1 MTTVRTRFAPSPT
14 GLLHVG
20 NARAALFSVL
30 FARQAGGTFI
40 LRIEDTD
47 TARSELKY
55 VDILQANLQ
64 WLGVEW
70 QEGLGKDEGEYGP
83 YWQSQRHDIY
93 LHYYET
99 LVAENLTYPCFCTEE
114 ELVLER
120 KLQLSRGQAPRYKG
134 TCRTLSAEDIEKRL
148 AERLKPTLR
157 FRVPSRTIIL
167 FDDLIKGSQSFNSD
181 DIGDFII
188 RRADGTASFMFCNAI
203 DDALMKVTH
212 VLRGEDHL
220 ANTPR
225 QLMILQAL
233 KLHQPKYG
241 HLALITGD
249 DGTPLS
255 KRHGSF
261 SLSDLHER
269 GYLPQAIINYL
280 GRLGHA
286 YESQELLSFD
296 ELAKDFNLK
305 RVSRSAARFD
315 LNQLLHWQKLAV
327 ATQEDAYFWKW
338 IGDKIQ
344 KQVPE
349 ELQDKFMAAVRP
361 NICFPEDALTWA
373 TIFFHQHIQITDE
386 NIKILQQAG
395 EQFFVEAEQAVEA
408 HGDNFKNILQ
418 DIKIALNISGK
429 QLYQPLRLALTGR
442 LDGPELAQIAAI
454 LGPKLMIERFG
465 RAFQLVSKLSKDLQS
480 AS

>member
-1 MTTVRTRFAPSPT
+1 MTVRTRFAPSPT
-14 GLLHVG
+14 GLIHIG
-20 NARAALFSVL
+20 NARAALFSAL
-30 FARQAGGTFI
+30 FAKQADGAFI
-40 LRIEDTD
+40 LRVEDTD
-47 TARSELKY
+47 AARSELKY
-55 VDILQANLQ
+55 VDILKEDLQ

-70 QEGLGKDEGEYGP
+70 QEGLGKDGGYGP
-83 YWQSQRHDIY
+83 YWQSQRHEIY
-93 LHYYET
+93 LRYYEK
-99 LVAENLTYPCFCTEE
+99 LVAENLTYPCFCSEE
-114 ELVLER
+114 ELALER
-120 KLQLSRGQAPRYKG
+120 KLQLARGQAPRYKG
-134 TCRTLSAEDIEKRL
+134 TCRSLSAEEIEKQL
-148 AERLKPTLR
+148 AEGLKPTLR

-167 FDDLIKGSQSFNSD
+167 FEDLVKGHQSFNSD

-188 RRADGTASFMFCNAI
+188 RRADGSASFMFCNAI
-203 DDALMKVTH
+203 DDALMNVTH

-261 SLSDLHER
+261 SLSDLRAR
-269 GYLPQAIINYL
+269 GYLPQAITNYL

-286 YESQELLSFD
+286 YDALNLLSFN
-296 ELAKDFNLK
+296 ELAQDFYLK
-305 RVSRSAARFD
+305 KVSRSAARFD

-327 ATQEDAYFWKW
+327 AAQDDVHFWKW
-338 IGDKIQ
+338 IGDKAQ

-349 ELQDKFMAAVRP
+349 EMQEKFMAAVRP
-361 NICFPEDALTWA
+361 NICFPEDALKWA
-373 TIFFHQHIQITDE
+373 AIFFQQKLEFTEE
-386 NIKILQQAG
+386 NIKIMQQAG
-395 EQFFVEAEQAVEA
+395 EQFFVEAEQAIEA

-418 DIKIALNISGK
+418 DIKTALNLTGK
-429 QLYQPLRLALTGR
+429 QLYQPLRVALTGQ

-454 LGPKLMIERFG
+454 LGSERMRERFG
-465 RAFQLVSKLSKDLQS
+465 HAFQLVSKPAQDLQS
-480 AS
+480 VSQ